1 MVRLIK
7 VKVTGAPG
15 FEDFE
20 GHTTAD
26 LHKLTY
32 ADGQVR
38 SVVKFGDGEFYVFKS
53 ECVEVCE

>member
-1 MVRLIK
+1 MVKIK

-26 LHKLTY
+26 LHKLTFG
-32 ADGQVR
+32 DGQVR
-38 SVVKFGDGEFYVFKS
+38 SLVKHPEGEFYVFKS
-53 ECVEVCE
+53 EYVEVIK